1 MLRTNRLI
9 SLTLVSPSF
18 FTRSLS
24 SQLPHSSEPKL
35 CKDCRFY
42 IANTRECSVFSDSNL
57 GTGEKSYDY
66 ASSARQNDNKCG
78 KIAVYF
84 QENNYK
90 LLTVPYYFFINN
102 WAIVGMYGFTASC
115 LIFVLTH
122 VEKH

>member
-1 MLRTNRLI
+1 MLRAKRFI
-9 SLTLVSPSF
+9 SLMLLSRSLC
-18 FTRSLS
+18 TRSLS
-24 SQLPHSSEPKL
+24 NQLPHSSAPKF

-57 GTGEKSYDY
+57 VTGVKSYVY

-78 KIAVYF
+78 KDAVYF

-90 LLTVPYYFFINN
+90 WLTVPYYFLINN

-115 LIFVLTH
+115 LIYVLTH
-122 VEKH
+122 VDKQ